1 MTVGIYVHLPTE
13 IEAVQWAGDYDTLPE
28 AWRAS
33 GAFRFNAT
41 TGELTVVTG
50 KGLAD
55 VAIGDYVVFSRW
67 DEFWP
72 IPEPKFLASY
82 KAKP

>member
-1 MTVGIYVHLPTE
+1 MTVRTYVHLPTE
-13 IEAVQWAGDYDTLPE
+13 VEAVQWAGDYEQLPE

-33 GAFRFNAT
+33 GAFRFNA
-41 TGELTVVTG
+41 GELTVVTG

-55 VAIGDYVVFSRW
+55 VHIGDFVVLSRW
-67 DEFWP
+67 DEYWP

-82 KAKP
+82 KAKL